1 MIMKK
6 SKLLTTAILILS
18 LILSTG
24 CSKHTDKVSAT
35 SETTSIADSNNTV
48 SAETNNDLEAVGKV
62 DVEKG
67 LFNVELTIPANF
79 VGEQTQEELNKMC
92 EEKGYNSITL
102 NDDGSA
108 TYVLTKQQHKEM
120 MEELKNT
127 INSSMSE
134 MVDSEDYPN
143 YTNVTANEDFT
154 EFEIT
159 TKSSEL
165 AMAETFSVLA
175 FYMYGGMY
183 NVFNGTDID
192 NITVKFINADTGE
205 VISTTNSKDMEK

>member
-48 SAETNNDLEAVGKV
+48 SAETNNDLEAVEKV

>member
-159 TKSSEL
+159 TKSSKL

>member
-6 SKLLTTAILILS
+6 LKLLTTAILILS

-48 SAETNNDLEAVGKV
+48 SAETNNDLEAVEKV

-79 VGEQTQEELNKMC
+79 VGAQTQEELNKMC

>member
-1 MIMKK
+1 
-6 SKLLTTAILILS
+6 
-18 LILSTG
+18 
-24 CSKHTDKVSAT
+24 
-35 SETTSIADSNNTV
+35 
-48 SAETNNDLEAVGKV
+48 
-62 DVEKG
+62 
-67 LFNVELTIPANF
+67 
-79 VGEQTQEELNKMC
+79 MC

>member
-1 MIMKK
+1 MKK
-6 SKLLTTAILILS
+6 LKLLTTALLISS
-18 LILSTG
+18 LFLSTG
-24 CSKHTDKVSAT
+24 CSKHTNTVSAT
-35 SETTSIADSNNTV
+35 SEATSIADSNNNV
-48 SAETNNDLEAVGKV
+48 SVETNNDLEDVGKV

-92 EEKGYNSITL
+92 EEKGYKSITL

-127 INSSMSE
+127 INSSMAE
-134 MVDSEDYPN
+134 MVGSEDYPN

-165 AMAETFSVLA
+165 AMAESFSVLA

-183 NVFNGTDID
+183 NIFNGTAVD
-192 NITVKFINADTGE
+192 NITVKFINSDTGE
-205 VISTTNSKDMEK
+205 VITTTNSNDMGK

>member
-1 MIMKK
+1 MKK

-48 SAETNNDLEAVGKV
+48 SAETNNDLEAVEKV

>member
-1 MIMKK
+1 MKK

>member
-1 MIMKK
+1 MKK
-6 SKLLTTAILILS
+6 LKLLTTAILILS